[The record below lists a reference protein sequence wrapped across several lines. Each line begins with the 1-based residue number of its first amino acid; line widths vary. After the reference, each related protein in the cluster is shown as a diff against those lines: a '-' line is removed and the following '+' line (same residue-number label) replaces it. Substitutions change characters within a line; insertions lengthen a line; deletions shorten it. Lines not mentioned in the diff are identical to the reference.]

1 MLEYASV
8 IFCDHR
14 KAKSAFA
21 AARVAG
27 WDQRDRLF
35 GLRRNFLNPKSPLPH
50 LNEKPRFL

>member
-8 IFCDHR
+8 ISAIIE

-35 GLRRNFLNPKSPLPH
+35 GLRGHFFESKIAADASQ
-50 LNEKPRFL
+50 